1 MNIGII
7 GTGYVGL
14 VTGTCLSELG
24 HIVYCIDINKE
35 KIDNLNKGIIPI
47 YEPGL
52 DELVLKNI
60 KLNRLF
66 FSTDYKVIENCIAI
80 FSAVGT
86 PSDKDGSADLQYVL
100 SVANEFSKY
109 INKYTIFIN
118 KSTVPVSTSDKVK
131 TVIKEGIKSRNINID
146 FDVVSNPEFLKEG
159 SAIQDFM
166 NPDRIIIGC
175 DNEKSK
181 DIMQQI
187 YSKFDNNK
195 LVFTSIKSA
204 EMIKYAANAMLAVR
218 ISFMNDIANLCD
230 NVGANVKDVAN
241 GIGLDTRIG
250 SKFLNAGCGYG
261 GSCFPKDVRALIKT
275 GEHNDV
281 SMNVIKA
288 AERTNEAQKH
298 VLYKKLYK
306 ISKQI
311 DYKIKNI
318 AVLGISFKPNTDDI
332 REATSL
338 VFINDL
344 LEDHSNIGP
353 FNKIKLYDPVA
364 LDEVKKIF
372 HKNKKIEYYNNITE
386 TLQNVDAIVIVT
398 EWNQIKNINIEN
410 IKYISKCKIIIDGR
424 NIYNRKQIE
433 SLGYIYEG
441 IGQ

>member
-52 DELVLKNI
+52 DELVLKNV

-66 FSTDYKVIENCIAI
+66 FSTDYKVIENCIAV

-187 YSKFDNNK
+187 YYKFDNNK
-195 LVFTSIKSA
+195 LVFI
-204 EMIKYAANAMLAVR
+204 Y
-218 ISFMNDIANLCD
+218 
-230 NVGANVKDVAN
+230 
-241 GIGLDTRIG
+241 
-250 SKFLNAGCGYG
+250 
-261 GSCFPKDVRALIKT
+261 
-275 GEHNDV
+275 
-281 SMNVIKA
+281 VIM
-288 AERTNEAQKH
+288 
-298 VLYKKLYK
+298 
-306 ISKQI
+306 
-311 DYKIKNI
+311 
-318 AVLGISFKPNTDDI
+318 
-332 REATSL
+332 
-338 VFINDL
+338 
-344 LEDHSNIGP
+344 
-353 FNKIKLYDPVA
+353 
-364 LDEVKKIF
+364 
-372 HKNKKIEYYNNITE
+372 
-386 TLQNVDAIVIVT
+386 
-398 EWNQIKNINIEN
+398 
-410 IKYISKCKIIIDGR
+410 
-424 NIYNRKQIE
+424 
-433 SLGYIYEG
+433 
-441 IGQ
+441 

>member
-52 DELVLKNI
+52 DELVLKNV

-66 FSTDYKVIENCIAI
+66 FSTDYKVIENCIAV

-298 VLYKKLYK
+298 ILYKKLYK

-344 LEDHSNIGP
+344 LEDYSNIGP

-372 HKNKKIEYYNNITE
+372 HENKKIEYYNNITE

-410 IKYISKCKIIIDGR
+410 IKYVSKCKIIIDGR

-441 IGQ
+441 VGQ